1 MSKEKTGMFEIRDVL
16 KNEFQRFA
24 SINTVLK
31 ETSDGFDK
39 IDETYETYGTEMDTS
54 KTHLLKLKRREFFE
68 NMFIYI
74 GFVIFFICVSYVMLK
89 RFPLHRI
96 IFFVYNILEM
106 IVGYLW
112 LSKNIVY
119 DLILSSNKTFY
130 NSTTNS
136 SNTNTEF

>member
-39 IDETYETYGTEMDTS
+39 IDETYQTYGSEMDTS
-54 KTHLLKLKRREFFE
+54 KTHLIKLKRREFFE

-89 RFPLHRI
+89 RFPIHRI
-96 IFFVYNILEM
+96 IFFIYSFLEM
-106 IVGYLW
+106 ILGYVW

-119 DLILSSNKTFY
+119 DLILPSNKTFY
-130 NSTTNS
+130 NSTSNINS
-136 SNTNTEF
+136 EF

>member
-24 SINTVLK
+24 SINSVLK

-54 KTHLLKLKRREFFE
+54 KTHLIKLKRREFFE
-68 NMFIYI
+68 NVFIYI
-74 GFVIFFICVSYVMLK
+74 GLVIFFICVIYVMLK

-119 DLILSSNKTFY
+119 DMILSSNKTFY

-136 SNTNTEF
+136 SNINTEF